1 MNAAGF
7 EPTTSASGGQRSI
20 QLSYASK
27 SSVCYGQKPF
37 LSIEDGKSCG
47 KLYIKIL
54 VETARFEHNMSH
66 VKNV

>member
-27 SSVCYGQKPF
+27 SSVCYGEKQF
-37 LSIEDGKSCG
+37 LSIAEHLNYVAEEKTFHQLQMLLTGR
-47 KLYIKIL
+47 LY
-54 VETARFEHNMSH
+54 R
-66 VKNV
+66 